1 MPRYL
6 VIVGPE
12 RTVVEAPTK
21 KEASIRAART
31 YSREFVRFHPYMWV
45 AEIVD
50 SPAHFKTVEAMQL
63 AGFPAPGPDSGLTEP
78 IGVG

>member
-31 YSREFVRFHPYMWV
+31 YSGEFLRFNPYMTV

-50 SPAHFKTVEAMQL
+50 APVHFKTVEAMQL
-63 AGFPAPGPDSGLTEP
+63 AGFSAER
-78 IGVG
+78 V